1 MGGINAVLDPH
12 PMHQTRVPILR
23 QDALRVTQFPHT
35 EAPSRVAHLA
45 LRLWRERNPVGAAGL
60 LLIRWLLIF
69 KPP

>member
-12 PMHQTRVPILR
+12 RMHQTRVPILR

-35 EAPSRVAHLA
+35 GALSLVAHLA
-45 LRLWRERNPVGAAGL
+45 LRLWRECDPVGVRAL
-60 LLIRWLLIF
+60 LLIRWLMIF